1 MSRNKR
7 DIPVFSHPIIETHC
21 HLDYLKDAALS
32 QILDEARAVGVE
44 RIVTIAVEPD
54 NLGRVRDLTDE
65 YDFVYGTQGIHPHDA
80 DHYTTATDA
89 ELRQYG
95 NDDKIVAI
103 GEIGLDY
110 HYDHSDR
117 AKQRQVFADQL
128 KIACELDK
136 PVVIHTR
143 DADEDTQAILADYVP
158 HLKRKGV
165 IHSFTSGIDL
175 AHYCLEQGFMLGFNG
190 IITFN
195 KAENVREV
203 LAATPIEQLVVETD
217 SPFLTPVPYRGQE
230 NAPKF
235 LPFVIEKI
243 ADVKQ
248 LSVDQVL
255 KQSYHNAQRLFGWA

>member
-1 MSRNKR
+1 MSRKKR
-7 DIPVFSHPIIETHC
+7 DIPVFSHPIVETHC
-21 HLDYLKDAALS
+21 HLDYLKDAELS
-32 QILDEARAVGVE
+32 QILDDARAVGIE

-54 NLGRVRDLTDE
+54 NLGRVRDLTE
-65 YDFVYGTQGIHPHDA
+65 EHEMIYGTQGIHPHDA
-80 DHYTTATDA
+80 DHYTDATDA
-89 ELRQYG
+89 ELRAHA

-143 DADEDTQAILADYVP
+143 DADEDTQAILAEYVP

-175 AHYCLEQGFMLGFNG
+175 AQYCLEQGFMLGFNG

-248 LSVDQVL
+248 LPVDQVL
-255 KQSYHNAQRLFGWA
+255 KQSYHNAQKLFGWA

>member
-1 MSRNKR
+1 MSRKKR

-21 HLDYLKDAALS
+21 HLDYLKDAELS
-32 QILDEARAVGVE
+32 QILDEAKAVGIE

-54 NLGRVRDLTDE
+54 NLDRVRDLTE
-65 YDFVYGTQGIHPHDA
+65 AHQMIYGTQGIHPHDA
-80 DHYTTATDA
+80 DHYTEATDA
-89 ELRQYG
+89 ELRRHG
-95 NDDKIVAI
+95 KDDKIVAI

-128 KIACELDK
+128 QIACELDK

-143 DADEDTQAILADYVP
+143 DADADTQAILAEYLP
-158 HLKRKGV
+158 QLKRKGV

-175 AHYCLEQGFMLGFNG
+175 AQYCLEQGFMLGFNG

>member
-1 MSRNKR
+1 MSRKKR
-7 DIPVFSHPIIETHC
+7 DIPVFSHPIVETHC
-21 HLDYLKDAALS
+21 HLDYLKDAELS
-32 QILDEARAVGVE
+32 QILDDARAVGIE

-54 NLGRVRDLTDE
+54 NLGRVRDLTE
-65 YDFVYGTQGIHPHDA
+65 EHAMIYGTQGIHPHDA
-80 DHYTTATDA
+80 DHYTEATDA
-89 ELRQYG
+89 ELRQHG

-175 AHYCLEQGFMLGFNG
+175 AQYCLEQGFMLGFNG

-248 LSVDQVL
+248 LPVDQVL
-255 KQSYHNAQRLFGWA
+255 KQSYQNAQRLFGWA

>member
-1 MSRNKR
+1 MSRKKR
-7 DIPVFSHPIIETHC
+7 DIPVFSHPIVETHC
-21 HLDYLKDAALS
+21 HLDYLKDAELS
-32 QILDEARAVGVE
+32 EILDEARAVGVE

-54 NLGRVRDLTDE
+54 NLARVRDLIDE
-65 YDFVYGTQGIHPHDA
+65 HDIVYGTQGIHPHEA
-80 DHYTTATDA
+80 DLYTPETDA
-89 ELRQYG
+89 ELRRHGG
-95 NDDKIVAI
+95 NDKVVAI

-165 IHSFTSGIDL
+165 IHSFTSGIEL
-175 AHYCLEQGFMLGFNG
+175 AQYCLEQGFMLGFNG

-217 SPFLTPVPYRGQE
+217 SPFLTPVPYRGRE
-230 NAPKF
+230 NAPKY

-255 KQSYHNAQRLFGWA
+255 KQSYRNAHQLFGWA